1 MQHRLSLAET
11 KVAGPS
17 NQIDEERF
25 NNLLGTAPAR
35 APPQFP
41 RFCFEA
47 SKSRCEQMMASIER
61 FFAECLR
68 SKIGVGKPSI
78 RKFLGFNF
86 IVEKAC
92 PLTARVLL
100 QKTPPLL
107 LRALGTETVFESQ
120 QRFLGNERG

>member
-1 MQHRLSLAET
+1 VPR
-11 KVAGPS
+11 
-17 NQIDEERF
+17 
-25 NNLLGTAPAR
+25 
-35 APPQFP
+35 QFP

-47 SKSRCEQMMASIER
+47 SESRREQMMASIEG
-61 FFAECLR
+61 FFAECLK
-68 SKIGVGKPSI
+68 SEIGVGKPSI
-78 RKFLGFNF
+78 RKFLRFNF